1 MIENHEG
8 NETPKP
14 SMVKRLNG
22 ITALSVIPLSLL
34 TIDG

>member
-1 MIENHEG
+1 MIESHEG

-22 ITALSVIPLSLL
+22 ITERAVIP
-34 TIDG
+34 